1 MRPEAVCPGRQAFLA
16 KDADSLGGSGDIVGN
31 GGRIVDN
38 VLWSGR
44 VADAS
49 AMDDD
54 TAAIRAL
61 NAKIH
66 ADARVS
72 ISMLPVADGL
82 TLALKRR
89 N

>member
-1 MRPEAVCPGRQAFLA
+1 
-16 KDADSLGGSGDIVGN
+16 
-31 GGRIVDN
+31 
-38 VLWSGR
+38 
-44 VADAS
+44 
-49 AMDDD
+49 MDDD